1 VRAAAHAP
9 ARAEAP
15 VTLAEILFVSSAL
28 DSADHWPKMSALII
42 MFYHEASYEIH
53 VTRRQRRVAVIAHV
67 AF

>member
-1 VRAAAHAP
+1 
-9 ARAEAP
+9 
-15 VTLAEILFVSSAL
+15 VSSAL